1 MKGMNM
7 RKRRRMSLLTNI
19 VLCIVALAALT
30 ACIFLLLKNYQLN
43 YEVSD
48 ALAQAAQLEEATKGY
63 LYTQSDVDALV
74 DEAVQEAQNAELDA
88 LLADIRKCMEDGKNT
103 SSLLRELYPE
113 ETVVYAEGR
122 YHFFPIEES
131 YQKNDYVLDN
141 FVVDEATARIDYVND
156 LGEIRSK
163 TGIDVS
169 KHQGKIDWEKVAGD
183 GIDFAFIRVGY
194 RGSSEGK
201 LVEDEYFLDNI
212 EGALENGIDVG
223 VYFYTQAV
231 STEEAKEEA
240 RFLLDLL
247 EPYEITYP
255 VVLDLEEVDGKS
267 RTDGMTQ
274 ADYTDAAL
282 AFLETVESAGYKS
295 MIYGNLKTFFLM
307 LDLSRIEEY
316 EKWFA
321 YYQAPVYFPYEF
333 SIWQYSSTGTVNG
346 IKGDVDMNVCME
358 YY

>member
-1 MKGMNM
+1 M
-7 RKRRRMSLLTNI
+7 TNI

-156 LGEIRSK
+156 LGELRSK

-282 AFLETVESAGYKS
+282 AFLETVESAGYKP

-358 YY
+358 DY